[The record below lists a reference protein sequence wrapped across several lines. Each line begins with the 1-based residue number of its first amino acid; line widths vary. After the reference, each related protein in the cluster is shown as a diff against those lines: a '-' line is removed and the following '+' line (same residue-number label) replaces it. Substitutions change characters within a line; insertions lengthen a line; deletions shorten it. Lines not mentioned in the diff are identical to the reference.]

1 MDILSLRLFLR
12 IAERGAVTSAARD
25 VSLSPASASAR
36 LAKLEDLLGF
46 QLFNRTTRAVSLTT
60 DGTAFLP
67 YAEHLLETLDAG
79 LNNVHGNDDE
89 AKGILRMAMPGSF
102 GRMHV
107 LPLLHRFQALHPKVE
122 LDLRLSDEFID
133 ITEGGYD
140 LSIRNALLADSNLV
154 AKKLT
159 EDHRLLIA
167 APEYIKKYGM
177 PDAIEELKAHR
188 CVTLAGNNQVKFQN
202 GQTINIPRACSVND
216 GEAMRMMIEQGF
228 GVGIK
233 SLWNASES
241 LQSGRLVEVLPSFP
255 LLTEA
260 SIWAIYPKGR
270 IVVPKVRIMVNFLL
284 KNFSPVP
291 PWVLNDKNN

>member
-12 IAERGAVTSAARD
+12 VADRRAVTSAARD

-67 YAEHLLETLDAG
+67 YVEHILETLDAG
-79 LNNVHGNDDE
+79 LNNVHGNDEE

-107 LPLLHRFQALHPKVE
+107 LPLLHKFQALYPKVE

-133 ITEGGYD
+133 IMEGGYD
-140 LSIRNALLADSNLV
+140 LSIRNALLVDSNLV

-167 APEYIKKYGM
+167 SPEYLKKHGT
-177 PDAIEELKAHR
+177 PSTIEELQSHR

-202 GQTINIPRACSVND
+202 GQNINIPRASSVND
-216 GEAMRMMIEQGF
+216 GEAMRMMIEQGL

-241 LQSGRLVEVLPSFP
+241 LRTGRLIEVLPAFP

-270 IVVPKVRIMVNFLL
+270 IVIPKVRVMVDFLIS
-284 KNFSPVP
+284 NFSPTP
-291 PWVLNDKNN
+291 PWYLYN

>member
-1 MDILSLRLFLR
+1 MDVLSFRLFLR
-12 IAERGAVTSAARD
+12 VAERGAVTSAARD

-36 LAKLEDLLGF
+36 LAKLEELLGF

-60 DGTAFLP
+60 DGSAFLP
-67 YAEHLLETLDAG
+67 YVEHMLETLDAG
-79 LNNVHGNDDE
+79 LNNVHGNDEE

-107 LPLLHRFQALHPKVE
+107 LPLLHKFQALHPKVE

-133 ITEGGYD
+133 MTQGGYD
-140 LSIRNALLADSNLV
+140 LSIRNASLVDSNLV

-159 EDHRLLIA
+159 KDHRLLIA
-167 APEYIKKYGM
+167 SPEYLKKYGM
-177 PDAIEELKAHR
+177 PNTIDELKAHR
-188 CVTLAGNNQVKFQN
+188 CVTLGDNNQVKFQN
-202 GQTINIPRACSVND
+202 GQTISIPRACSVND

-241 LQSGRLVEVLPSFP
+241 LRTGQLVEVLPEFP

-270 IVVPKVRIMVNFLL
+270 IVIPKVRVMVNFLIE
-284 KNFSPVP
+284 NFSPSP
-291 PWVLNDKNN
+291 PWACYNK